1 MAAERSYAAS
11 ETSGGRKETSRIRG
25 EGRPGEATLCLR
37 PEAVTLRSHQEP
49 KDRGGSW
56 EEPSTPEA
64 RAHGA
69 TRGAVAAQTQEGLEE
84 LSHVEGQERWQ

>member
-56 EEPSTPEA
+56 EEPHTPEA
-64 RAHGA
+64 RA
-69 TRGAVAAQTQEGLEE
+69 RSWEE
-84 LSHVEGQERWQ
+84 QPKEPWLQRHRRA